1 VAYRDLLP
9 AQYLANLT
17 IAERTAQWAEALARA
32 PRPRGARFGAEVGGH
47 VVGFI
52 LVGAASGDPASQTGE
67 VYTINVDPD
76 HWGRGIGRMLL
87 DAGVDHLRASGFAE
101 AMLWVV
107 PGNVRARRFYEAA
120 GWGHDGVDRRQNV
133 LGVDVDETR
142 YRRAL
147 GEPPDA
153 ALSRG

>member
-1 VAYRDLLP
+1 VGEAPRLIRPLRSEDAGALGAVHVRAWQTAYRDLLP

-52 LVGAASGDPASQTGE
+52 LVGAASGDPASPTGE

-76 HWGRGIGRMLL
+76 HWGS
-87 DAGVDHLRASGFAE
+87 GVG
-101 AMLWVV
+101 
-107 PGNVRARRFYEAA
+107 RAR
-120 GWGHDGVDRRQNV
+120 WGAVD
-133 LGVDVDETR
+133 
-142 YRRAL
+142 
-147 GEPPDA
+147 
-153 ALSRG
+153 